1 MDSAPPELPD
11 MIAEFARADTLM
23 RDIGSMLAL
32 PGPTFDV
39 QINALHLNLQKLV
52 GTTPVQ
58 DAQELIR
65 SAMPANLREVKG
77 VKGLGLIV
85 LADGIPL
92 AHVPRGQIV
101 TDLVAA
107 PDFAARRAIVEARTD
122 DILDDCGASLSEPV
136 EPDDDRLRELGLRA
150 IAVFRDGHYEATQ
163 SLAVSVSEQFVACYV
178 DKDHQAAK
186 KAVQALAQDRSWY
199 VASLNYIAAL
209 CVVPTLFAS
218 WKLTDEKPPPERLS
232 RHVTAHLPSSPHLN
246 PVNAV
251 IAIMQVASLLGAA
264 RWSEGRAISA

>member
-23 RDIGSMLAL
+23 RDIGSMLAQ
-32 PGPTFDV
+32 PGLTFDV
-39 QINALHLNLQKLV
+39 QMNALHLNLQKLV

-58 DAQELIR
+58 DAQLIR

-101 TDLVAA
+101 TELVAA
-107 PDFAARRAIVEARTD
+107 PHFAARRAIVEARTD

-150 IAVFRDGHYEATQ
+150 IAAFRDGHYEATQ
-163 SLAVSVSEQFVACYV
+163 SLAVSVSEEFVACYV

-199 VASLNYIAAL
+199 VASLNYIAAM